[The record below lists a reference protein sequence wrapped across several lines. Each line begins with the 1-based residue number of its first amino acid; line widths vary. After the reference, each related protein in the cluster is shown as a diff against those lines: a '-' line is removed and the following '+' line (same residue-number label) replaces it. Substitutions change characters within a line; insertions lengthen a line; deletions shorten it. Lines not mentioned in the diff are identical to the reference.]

1 MDILN
6 YFFRED
12 LYKPKFDLNTVYSDP
27 RVHAFKKIETNKM
40 IKEAAVK
47 NLRVF
52 DFDDTLVKVNAKIY
66 VTNGNKKFTLT
77 PSQFA
82 VYDAEPGDMFNFKEF
97 NSVIKSATPIKTNI
111 DLLKTAAADSKNR
124 VTILTAR
131 QLAYPIKHYLK
142 KNFNLDIYVVALG
155 TSDPKAKA
163 MYIEKQI
170 KKGYNDI
177 VFIDDSIKNVYAVRS
192 LTYKYPDIHLMAY
205 HTTEAE
211 KL

>member
-12 LYKPKFDLNTVYSDP
+12 AYAPKFDLNTVYSDP
-27 RVHAFKKIETNKM
+27 RGSAFKTNEDVTM
-40 IKEAAVK
+40 LKEVTVK

-52 DFDDTLVKVNAKIY
+52 DFDDTLAKVDAKIY

-77 PSQFA
+77 PAEFA
-82 VYDAEPGDMFNFKEF
+82 VYNAIPGDMFNFKDF
-97 NSVIKSATPIKTNI
+97 NSVIKSAIPIKKNLN
-111 DLLKTAAADSKNR
+111 LLKAAAADVKNR

-131 QLAYPIKHYLK
+131 QLAYPVKHYLK
-142 KNFNLDIYVVALG
+142 KNFNLDIYIVALG

-170 KKGYNDI
+170 KKGYNNI

-192 LTYKYPDIHLMAY
+192 LAYKYPDIHLETY